1 MKLGPA
7 TKLDKKNK
15 TPSKKFDDDVMLE
28 NYDVIVISPIYLQFG
43 AIQKPDSGRI
53 VYKTYIFIN
62 SNIYI
67 LQKLKTELKYL

>member
-28 NYDVIVISPIYLQFG
+28 NYDVIVISPIYLQFV